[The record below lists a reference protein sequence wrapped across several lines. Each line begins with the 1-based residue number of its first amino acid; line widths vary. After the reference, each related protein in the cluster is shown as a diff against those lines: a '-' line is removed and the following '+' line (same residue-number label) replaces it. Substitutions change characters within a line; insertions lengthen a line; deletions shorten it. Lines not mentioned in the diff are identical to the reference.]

1 MYIIVYFLLFTLPK
15 NLHIMLRISS
25 LIMILTSSFTLIA
38 QDFVSSSSG
47 QLIMEMKYNP
57 KSKGVTL
64 FSDFQNGALVDARGN
79 TKEEVEVNYNRILG
93 LFISRYQGKE
103 IILNERLYTEV
114 NIIPTETAFSEYN
127 NMAFKNKINP
137 EDPWRYYQVLYESE
151 EIIFAKGYDSKVFS
165 EGGINYGKGSD
176 TDVIKTSEGYYILD
190 NTGFE
195 KIKLKTKDLT
205 NKFRKLKNQ
214 IEKLEKQQG
223 LNLKKE
229 KDVIKLFSMLEEI

>member
-1 MYIIVYFLLFTLPK
+1 MWRFTSLLA
-15 NLHIMLRISS
+15 
-25 LIMILTSSFTLIA
+25 ILALSFTLVA
-38 QDFVSSSSG
+38 QDFISSSSG

-57 KSKGVTL
+57 NSKGVTL
-64 FSDFQNGALVDARGN
+64 FTGFQKGVLIDARGN
-79 TKEEVEVNYNRILG
+79 TRDDVELNFNRILG
-93 LFISRYQGKE
+93 LFSSKYQGKE
-103 IILNERLYTEV
+103 IILNERLYGEV
-114 NIIPTETAFSEYN
+114 KIFPSEFAFEDYN
-127 NMAFKNKINP
+127 TMIFKNKINP

-165 EGGINYGKGSD
+165 EGGMNYGKGSD
-176 TDVIKTSEGYYILD
+176 TDVIKTSEAYFILD
-190 NTGFE
+190 KTGFE

-214 IEKLEKQQG
+214 IESLEKQQV